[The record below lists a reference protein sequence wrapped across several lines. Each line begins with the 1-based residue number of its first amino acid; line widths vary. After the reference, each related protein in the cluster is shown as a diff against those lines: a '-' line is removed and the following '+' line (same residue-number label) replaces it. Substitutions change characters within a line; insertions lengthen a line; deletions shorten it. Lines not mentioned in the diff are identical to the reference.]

1 VRSRF
6 WTLVATVAFATLTVS
21 GALAQTASA
30 TTNAGA
36 HVNDAAGIGLTGQ
49 VIFQDIV
56 ISPQI
61 TVGPGINATSDA
73 SANVT
78 VLGSDAVSLAVPET
92 FELTR
97 TGGVETL
104 TVQTSSSGD
113 FTAIDPLQGMLAPG
127 EALSIDVGGT
137 IRVSADQLAPGEYR
151 GLLVVVAQYN

>member
-1 VRSRF
+1 MRSRF
-6 WTLVATVAFATLTVS
+6 WTLAATVAFATLTVS
-21 GALAQTASA
+21 GALAQTTSA
-30 TTNAGA
+30 TTNTSA
-36 HVNDAAGIGLTGQ
+36 HINDAAGIELTGQ

-56 ISPQI
+56 INQI
-61 TVGPGINATSDA
+61 TLGPAITSDA

-78 VLGSDAVSLAVPET
+78 VLGNDAVSLAVPES

-104 TVQTSSSGD
+104 TVRTSSSGD
-113 FTAIDPLQGMLAPG
+113 YTAIDPLQGMLASG

-137 IRVSADQLAPGEYR
+137 IRVSANQLAPGEYR

>member
-1 VRSRF
+1 MAA
-6 WTLVATVAFATLTVS
+6 LAFATLTMS
-21 GALAQTASA
+21 GALAQTTSA
-30 TTNAGA
+30 TTNASA
-36 HVNDAAGIGLTGQ
+36 HIESSAGIELTGQ

-61 TVGPGINATSDA
+61 TVGPSVFTASDA

-78 VLGSDAVSLAVPET
+78 VLGANAVSLAVPES